1 MRDLDALLN
10 SLVSI
15 DRTSLVAILSSE
27 AEAAQ
32 RLVNSARQRTASQRA
47 KRHAAV
53 ERAAR
58 IEHILSFFKR
68 GNVAREMPE
77 GDVMLCKSLDER
89 LRARGQW

>member
-10 SLVSI
+10 SLVNV
-15 DRTSLVAILSSE
+15 DRASLVAILSAE

-47 KRHAAV
+47 KRHAAL

-58 IEHILSFFKR
+58 IEQILSFFKH
-68 GNVAREMPE
+68 GDVAPEMPE
-77 GDVMLCKSLDER
+77 ADVMLCKSLEER

>member
-10 SLVSI
+10 SLVNV
-15 DRTSLVAILSSE
+15 DRASLVAILSSE

-58 IEHILSFFKR
+58 IEHILSFFKH

-77 GDVMLCKSLDER
+77 ADVMLCKSLEDR
-89 LRARGQW
+89 LRVRGQ